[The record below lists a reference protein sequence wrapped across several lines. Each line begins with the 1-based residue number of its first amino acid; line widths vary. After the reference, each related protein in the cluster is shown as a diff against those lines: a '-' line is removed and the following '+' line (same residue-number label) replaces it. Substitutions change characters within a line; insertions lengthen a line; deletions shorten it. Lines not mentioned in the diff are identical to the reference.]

1 MRHLSGEELG
11 DRGGGGGGR
20 LRGGL
25 ASGSHLGVIG
35 VSPPEAASLLSPGFC
50 SGEGRGTQEEGN
62 VCV

>member
-20 LRGGL
+20 LRRGL
-25 ASGSHLGVIG
+25 ASGGHLGVIG
-35 VSPPEAASLLSPGFC
+35 AFPGFC
-50 SGEGRGTQEEGN
+50 SGEGRGIQEEGN